1 MKRILGLGTVLVL
14 TALVSTVATAC
25 GEASSSVSSGASA
38 TAAPTET
45 STPTAT
51 TPPGETPTSTSTPEL
66 TATASLDDI
75 VAQGRELYEK
85 TAGGT
90 GCAICH
96 GIDAKGNLTIGAPDN
111 RGADEQLIWDA
122 LGRVQNMA
130 YIRLS
135 NDEVKAL
142 SAYLKFLATQP

>member
-1 MKRILGLGTVLVL
+1 M
-14 TALVSTVATAC
+14 
-25 GEASSSVSSGASA
+25 
-38 TAAPTET
+38 
-45 STPTAT
+45 
-51 TPPGETPTSTSTPEL
+51 
-66 TATASLDDI
+66 
-75 VAQGRELYEK
+75 ELYEK

-96 GIDAKGNLTIGAPDN
+96 GVDAKGNQVIGAPNN

-122 LGRVQNMA
+122 LGRVPNMA